1 LLQKVASS
9 LGPRPPVWLAAFRAE
24 LREQQDESVSVQLQE
39 QPASLRRM
47 RPQARGPVLSE
58 QFLEQMA
65 PPPEAR

>member
-1 LLQKVASS
+1 
-9 LGPRPPVWLAAFRAE
+9 

-58 QFLEQMA
+58 QFLEQMV